1 MTDEIK
7 EVNEIVELI
16 VDVFESHG
24 ARNVSP
30 DVLIN
35 IREIILSHGRVM
47 RHQGRIEANE
57 NSIKIIEGV
66 FGNDCG

>member
-1 MTDEIK
+1 MTNEDK
-7 EVNEIVELI
+7 DVNRI
-16 VDVFESHG
+16 VDVIVEIFEVHG
-24 ARNVSP
+24 ARDVSP
-30 DVLIN
+30 EVLMN

-66 FGNDCG
+66 FGNE

>member
-7 EVNEIVELI
+7 DVNKIVDLIVET
-16 VDVFESHG
+16 FEVYG
-24 ARNVSP
+24 ARDVSP

-66 FGNDCG
+66 FGK

>member
-7 EVNEIVELI
+7 EVNEIVDLI
-16 VDVFESHG
+16 VDTFEIYG
-24 ARNVSP
+24 ARDVSP

-66 FGNDCG
+66 FGK

>member
-7 EVNEIVELI
+7 DVNEIVELI
-16 VDVFESHG
+16 LETFEAHG
-24 ARNVSP
+24 ARDVSP
-30 DVLIN
+30 EVLMN

-66 FGNDCG
+66 FGK

>member
-1 MTDEIK
+1 MIDEVK
-7 EVNEIVELI
+7 DANRI
-16 VDVFESHG
+16 VDVIVETFEAHG

-47 RHQGRIEANE
+47 RQQGRIEANE

-66 FGNDCG
+66 FGNG

>member
-7 EVNEIVELI
+7 DVNEIVDLI
-16 VDVFESHG
+16 VDTFEVYG
-24 ARNVSP
+24 ARDVSP
-30 DVLIN
+30 EVLMN

-66 FGNDCG
+66 FGK

>member
-1 MTDEIK
+1 MTDEVK
-7 EVNEIVELI
+7 DVNKIVDLI
-16 VDVFESHG
+16 VDTFEVYG
-24 ARNVSP
+24 ARDVSP

-66 FGNDCG
+66 FGK